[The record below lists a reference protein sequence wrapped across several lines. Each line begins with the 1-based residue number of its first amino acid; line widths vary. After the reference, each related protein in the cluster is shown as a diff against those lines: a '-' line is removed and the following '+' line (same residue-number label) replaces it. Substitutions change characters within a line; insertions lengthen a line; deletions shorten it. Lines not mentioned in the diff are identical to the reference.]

1 MNTRMN
7 KSVRNWLILIAL
19 IAVAVL
25 ATLWAT
31 LTVWFPSYPFRPER
45 GPEGTAPGLDI
56 QLFYSIE
63 AIVSTINVT
72 LAIFLLATYIS
83 IYEKTRS
90 EFTIGLALFSGI
102 FLLNAIASN
111 PFVILAFGYRP
122 IGLGPFAMLSDLFTL
137 VALAVLLYLSVK
149 Y

>member
-1 MNTRMN
+1 MNR
-7 KSVRNWLILIAL
+7 SVRNWLILVAI
-19 IAVAVL
+19 IAVAVV

-31 LTVWFPSYPFRPER
+31 STVWYPRNPFGPRP
-45 GPEGTAPGLDI
+45 PEQRIPGADY
-56 QLFYSIE
+56 QLFYSVQ

-72 LAIFLLATYIS
+72 LAIFLLATYVS
-83 IYEKTRS
+83 IYQKTKS

-111 PFVILAFGYRP
+111 PFFILAFGYRP
-122 IGLGPFAMLSDLFTL
+122 FGLGPFAMLSDLFTL
-137 VALAVLLYLSVK
+137 VALAVLLYLSFK

>member
-1 MNTRMN
+1 MNRG
-7 KSVRNWLILIAL
+7 VRNWLILIVL

-31 LTVWFPSYPFRPER
+31 STVWFPSSPFGPPRPEER
-45 GPEGTAPGLDI
+45 IPSLDI
-56 QLFYSIE
+56 ELFYSIE
-63 AIVSTINVT
+63 AIVSTINVM
-72 LAIFLLATYIS
+72 LAIFLLATYVS
-83 IYEKTRS
+83 IYEKTKS

-111 PFVILAFGYRP
+111 PFVILAFGFRP

-137 VALAVLLYLSVK
+137 VALAVLLYLSIK

>member
-1 MNTRMN
+1 MN
-7 KSVRNWLILIAL
+7 KSVRNWLILTAL

-31 LTVWFPSYPFRPER
+31 FTVWFPSYPFRPEPGER
-45 GPEGTAPGLDI
+45 APGLDI

-72 LAIFLLATYIS
+72 LAIFLLATYVS
-83 IYEKTRS
+83 IYEKTKS

>member
-1 MNTRMN
+1 MNDRMN
-7 KSVRNWLILIAL
+7 KGVRSWLILTAL
-19 IAVAVL
+19 IVVAVL

-31 LTVWFPSYPFRPER
+31 STVWLPQHPFGPR
-45 GPEGTAPGLDI
+45 GPEEIISGDI
-56 QLFYSIE
+56 QLFYSIQ

-83 IYEKTRS
+83 IYEKTKS

-111 PFVILAFGYRP
+111 PFVILAFGFRP
-122 IGLGPFAMLSDLFTL
+122 TGLGPFAMLSDLFTF

>member
-1 MNTRMN
+1 MNR
-7 KSVRNWLILIAL
+7 SVRNWLILVAL
-19 IAVAVL
+19 IAVAML

-31 LTVWFPSYPFRPER
+31 STVWFPRYPFGPR
-45 GPEGTAPGLDI
+45 GPSGRIPGPDI
-56 QLFYSIE
+56 QLFYSIQ

-83 IYEKTRS
+83 IYEKTKS

-122 IGLGPFAMLSDLFTL
+122 SGLGPFAMLSDLFTS
-137 VALAVLLYLSVK
+137 VALAVLLYLSIK

>member
-7 KSVRNWLILIAL
+7 KNVRNWLILITL

-31 LTVWFPSYPFRPER
+31 SMVWLPEPPFGRRPEQ
-45 GPEGTAPGLDI
+45 TISSLDI
-56 QLFYSIE
+56 NLFYSIQ
-63 AIVSTINVT
+63 AIVSTVNVA
-72 LAIFLLATYIS
+72 LSIFLLATYLN
-83 IYEKTRS
+83 IYEKTKS

-111 PFVILAFGYRP
+111 PFIILAFGFRP
-122 IGLGPFAMLSDLFTL
+122 FGLGPFAMLSDLFTL

>member
-1 MNTRMN
+1 MN

-31 LTVWFPSYPFRPER
+31 FTVWFPTYPFRQRPPEER
-45 GPEGTAPGLDI
+45 APGLDI
-56 QLFYSIE
+56 QLFYSIQ
-63 AIVSTINVT
+63 AIVSTINVA
-72 LAIFLLATYIS
+72 LAIFLLATYVS

-122 IGLGPFAMLSDLFTL
+122 IGLGPFAMLSDLFTF
-137 VALAVLLYLSVK
+137 VALAVLLYLSAK